1 MHEAGR
7 SFYRPFFGSAG
18 RAPRIAARSTGKRR
32 GPVISSVPTGRFGYS
47 PGEGGA

>member
-1 MHEAGR
+1 MYEAGCL
-7 SFYRPFFGSAG
+7 FYHPFFGSAG

-32 GPVISSVPTGRFGYS
+32 GPVISRVPTGRLGYS